1 MDPLN
6 QQQMSTEKGCK
17 NKSKRVYLGST
28 IDGRHKAGQSSA
40 GSELEDSLVVGVFWV
55 RVHPVG
61 KDLGRIPEMVT
72 PERMGSDEAQ
82 LDLVRGL
89 CGIGSDKDLECG
101 LWWWGAK
108 VLWLGKHA
116 AHLAL
121 GGG

>member
-1 MDPLN
+1 
-6 QQQMSTEKGCK
+6 MSTEKGCK

-72 PERMGSDEAQ
+72 PERMGSDQAQ
-82 LDLVRGL
+82 LNLARGL
-89 CGIGSDKDLECG
+89 CYIRTSEDLESG
-101 LWWWGAK
+101 LWWRGAE
-108 VLWLGKHA
+108 VLWLGKHI
-116 AHLAL
+116 AHLAF
-121 GGG
+121 GRV